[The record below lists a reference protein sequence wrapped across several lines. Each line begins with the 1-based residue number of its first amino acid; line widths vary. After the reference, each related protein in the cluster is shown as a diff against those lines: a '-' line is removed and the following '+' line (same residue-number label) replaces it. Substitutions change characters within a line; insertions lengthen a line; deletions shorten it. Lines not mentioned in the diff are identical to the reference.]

1 MATCLLSR
9 VLAVTVV
16 ALGASAVNATATPA
30 PAPVAPAPA
39 ALPAASSAAA
49 PAGVAAAVPTSAVR
63 NVLLLQS
70 FERGFRVIDRFTE
83 TFQSEL
89 ASRAAVPVTISQFV
103 VNPAGFATAPDA
115 ASIEFLRTAFVNRQK
130 PDLVVTAGG
139 PAATFARRYRQE
151 LFRDTPFLFTAV
163 DTRYLEDAP
172 LAGNETAVT
181 VSSDYASVV
190 EDALR
195 VLPDTKTVMVVT
207 GAGTLGQFWRSQL
220 TPDLQ
225 RFGTRL
231 TFIWSDTLSYDDMLR
246 RTATLPA
253 DSAILYIAAG
263 TFADG
268 SWRSE
273 ATAFADLLKRANAPL
288 FGVQEAHLGMGIVG
302 GRLLATDDLG
312 ALTAAAAVRILD
324 GESPSAI
331 GVLRRTQG
339 ATSEYDSRQLT
350 RWRIPESRLPPHS
363 VVEYREP
370 SLWRDYRQEALM
382 AAGTLSVQSL
392 LIAGLVYQRHARR
405 RAETQSRTNLALA
418 ADANRR
424 ATVSAMTGSI
434 AHELSQ
440 PLNAIQHNAQAG
452 EMLIGANRGTP
463 EALQE
468 ILADIRTANVR
479 ASQIIER
486 HRTMLRNHE
495 VDRKPIDLRSV
506 VRESV
511 AFVVHDTSAKQI
523 QIDIAL
529 PAAACIVRG
538 DRVLLQQ
545 VLVNVIMNAVDAM
558 AATPPEKRRIT
569 VRLDVTQEAVD
580 LSVRDAGSGLPVSV
594 DHQVFEPFVTTKRN
608 GIGIGLTIARAIVE
622 AHRGTMAARNN
633 PEGGATFTITLP
645 WERTRAA

>member
-1 MATCLLSR
+1 
-9 VLAVTVV
+9 V
-16 ALGASAVNATATPA
+16 P
-30 PAPVAPAPA
+30 
-39 ALPAASSAAA
+39 ASS
-49 PAGVAAAVPTSAVR
+49 VR

-83 TFQSEL
+83 NFQSEL
-89 ASRAAVPVTISQFV
+89 ASRAGEPVTISQFV

-115 ASIEFLRTAFVNRQK
+115 ASVEFLRTAFVNRQK

-139 PAATFARRYRQE
+139 PAATFARRHRQE
-151 LFRDTPFLFTAV
+151 LFPDTPFLFTAV
-163 DTRYLEDAP
+163 DTRYLDDAP
-172 LAGNETAVT
+172 LADNETAVT

-195 VLPDTKTVMVVT
+195 VLPETKTVMVVT
-207 GAGTLGQFWRSQL
+207 GAGPLGQFWRSQL

-231 TFIWSDTLSYDDMLR
+231 TFIWSDTLSYDEMLQR
-246 RTATLPA
+246 AATLPA
-253 DSAILYIAAG
+253 DSAILYLAAG

-288 FGVQEAHLGMGIVG
+288 FGVQQAHLGLGIVG
-302 GRLLATDDLG
+302 GRLLPTDDLG
-312 ALTAAAAVRILD
+312 ALSAAAAVRMLN
-324 GESPSAI
+324 GESPAAI
-331 GVLRRTQG
+331 GVVRRTQG
-339 ATSEYDSRQLT
+339 PTAVYDGRQLT
-350 RWRIPESRLPPHS
+350 RWGIPASRLPARS

-382 AAGTLSVQSL
+382 ALGALAVQSL
-392 LIAGLVYQRHARR
+392 LIAGLVYERHARR
-405 RAETQSRTNLALA
+405 RAERQSRTNLALA

-424 ATVSAMTGSI
+424 ATVSAMSGSI

-463 EALQE
+463 EALKE
-468 ILADIRTANVR
+468 ILADIRTANGR
-479 ASQIIER
+479 ASEIIER

-495 VDRKPIDLRSV
+495 VDRKSIDLRSV
-506 VRESV
+506 VRETV
-511 AFVVHDTSAKQI
+511 AFVDHDTSAKQV
-523 QIDIAL
+523 QMAVEL
-529 PAAACIVRG
+529 PASACIVRG

-558 AATPPEKRRIT
+558 AATPPEQRRISVHVG
-569 VRLDVTQEAVD
+569 VRQEAVD
-580 LSVRDAGSGLPVSV
+580 VSVRDAGGGLEVPV
-594 DHQVFEPFVTTKRN
+594 DHQVFEPFVTTKSN

-622 AHRGTMAARNN
+622 AHRGTITARNN
-633 PEGGATFTITLP
+633 PDGGATFTVTLP
-645 WERTRAA
+645 CERTRAGA